1 MFTAYDDSSSPSSS
15 DDEACTT
22 TPLTAKKASPSI
34 TGPRTRQCPPPPPT
48 SRIVMH
54 LDVDAFYCQC
64 EELRDGSLKTKPFA
78 VGQKHIIVTCNYVA
92 RSVGVTKLMLRTT
105 AKKVCPDLI
114 IIEGSDLQPYRRQS
128 RRIYNAFRK
137 AVAGLPG
144 GAKNLARKGG
154 MDEMFA
160 DITFAV
166 DSEAAGTA
174 NGNVLG
180 GDAAGAFIYG
190 DDPSAH
196 VSISE
201 DQSGVTA
208 VASKKRADASHMP
221 RAEQDIERRRLH
233 IAAKFA
239 GTIRAAVKDD
249 TGFTACAGVSTSPML
264 AKLASELRK
273 PDSLNLLYS
282 WRSSSIVN
290 VMPLRKVPG
299 LGSRTLRSLTNLLEK
314 HNGPQKEGTSY
325 WKCQDLLRIPKA
337 EVAAICGEQ
346 QAELLCSRCQGVD
359 PVSLEDDDGGLTKTV
374 SVEDS
379 YKRGSLRTMDG
390 VQKALNALCHRLP
403 ALLDDRRAD
412 SDRSD
417 LAHPTTVRFS
427 ARVVDETMEQKRRP
441 FVTSSKQCKF
451 DGKALM
457 MSREMND
464 RVDILRSAVD
474 PLMKQI
480 LRDDGKLDVTKLNIA
495 VTGFADIS
503 VGVTVD
509 TGSQQKSMAA
519 FFGAGS
525 AGGKS
530 SVSSTVPVGV
540 GVKRAAPSPVQTLDD
555 LFWAKKSAS
564 PVARES
570 PKKKTDTPI
579 QQHPSTKIDP
589 SFLAALPPDLRAE
602 VLASNQVQNA
612 QRFGKNA
619 ESSKKKKGTSSSN
632 GRIDNFF
639 RK

>member
-1 MFTAYDDSSSPSSS
+1 
-15 DDEACTT
+15 
-22 TPLTAKKASPSI
+22 
-34 TGPRTRQCPPPPPT
+34 
-48 SRIVMH
+48 MH

-64 EELRDGSLKTKPFA
+64 EELRDSSLKTKPFA

-92 RSVGVTKLMLRTT
+92 RRVGVTKLMLRAT

-137 AVAGLPG
+137 AVAELPG

-166 DSEAAGTA
+166 DSAAGNA
-174 NGNVLG
+174 NGSVG
-180 GDAAGAFIYG
+180 GKMDVFIYG
-190 DDPSAH
+190 DDPSAQ

-201 DQSGVTA
+201 DQSGATA
-208 VASKKRADASHMP
+208 VASTRANGSHMP
-221 RAEQDIERRRLH
+221 QAEQDMERSSLH

-239 GTIRAAVKDD
+239 ATVRAAVKDD

-282 WRSSSIVN
+282 WRSLSIVN

-299 LGSRTLRSLTNLLEK
+299 LGSRTLRSLTDLLEQ
-314 HNGPQKEGTSY
+314 HNGPKTEERSY
-325 WKCQDLLRIPKA
+325 WKCQDLLRIPKD
-337 EVAAICGEQ
+337 EITAILGGEQ
-346 QAELLCSRCQGVD
+346 TELIYSRCRGVD
-359 PVSLEDDDGGLTKTV
+359 PVHLEDDDGGLTKTV

-390 VQKALNALCHRLP
+390 VQKALNVLYHRLP

-417 LAHPTTVRFS
+417 LAFPHTIRFS
-427 ARVVDETMEQKRRP
+427 ARVVDEAVGHKRRP

-451 DGKALM
+451 DGKSLM
-457 MSREMND
+457 MLREMND
-464 RVDILRSAVD
+464 RVDVLRKAVD
-474 PLMKQI
+474 PLMKQV

-495 VTGFADIS
+495 VTGFADVC
-503 VGVTVD
+503 VGAAVG
-509 TGSQQKSMAA
+509 TGGQQSMAA

-525 AGGKS
+525 ARMKS
-530 SVSSTVPVGV
+530 SVSSKV
-540 GVKRAAPSPVQTLDD
+540 GVKRAAPAPVHTLDG
-555 LFWAKKSAS
+555 LFRANKSAS

-570 PKKKTDTPI
+570 PKKKTDTCTPI
-579 QQHPSTKIDP
+579 QQHPTTKIDP

-612 QRFGKNA
+612 ERFQKHA
-619 ESSKKKKGTSSSN
+619 ESTGNKKRKGTSTSN
-632 GRIDNFF
+632 GRIDSLF